1 MLSSEFRGK
10 KKKKQP
16 RNSEE
21 GVVIQSGVT
30 VPRYVL
36 AGVEDGFIHG
46 FEMMCSVILI
56 GL

>member
-1 MLSSEFRGK
+1 MLSSEIKGK
-10 KKKKQP
+10 KKP

-21 GVVIQSGVT
+21 GVVIQFGVT
-30 VPRYVL
+30 VPHYVL

-56 GL
+56 TL